1 MTLDYLVKAREKQ
14 KNQEVAYLIPYNCIL
29 LGKKL
34 IQKAEYF
41 ELSQVLTNK
50 NLITKSDIED
60 LQKQGKKTPVKY
72 YQPFKVCYQCYQIY
86 SFIMRSH
93 RLIPSKPVSLK
104 NIKVKQIKNTMES
117 ELGILNKDN
126 IDDLLLDMSFY
137 LTSSEMNC
145 DDRVKNLYASMT
157 ELNLSRNND
166 ETKLQQGMFR
176 TNYRDPS
183 NKTAALDLI
192 PAIPMDYPKNV
203 ARRKMRVLSKVG
215 EFYLRKPKRID
226 NRLVIK

>member
-1 MTLDYLVKAREKQ
+1 
-14 KNQEVAYLIPYNCIL
+14 
-29 LGKKL
+29 
-34 IQKAEYF
+34 
-41 ELSQVLTNK
+41 
-50 NLITKSDIED
+50 
-60 LQKQGKKTPVKY
+60 
-72 YQPFKVCYQCYQIY
+72 
-86 SFIMRSH
+86 
-93 RLIPSKPVSLK
+93 
-104 NIKVKQIKNTMES
+104 MES

-166 ETKLQQGMFR
+166 ESKLQQGMLR
-176 TNYRDPS
+176 TNYRNPS
-183 NKTAALDLI
+183 NKTATLDLI

-215 EFYLRKPKRID
+215 EFYLRKPKRVD